1 VIGETRYFV
10 AVFRASAYTD
20 LPRSGAV
27 LVKITTKPFGETEV
41 DEKQIIDFD
50 DGVLGF
56 DYIKKFAI
64 LDSRDNSPFKWMQ
77 ALGNP
82 ELAFIIIRPGDFM
95 SDYRLVVSQSDLE
108 GVGAENLDGVLIFA
122 IVTIPADP
130 AAMTANL
137 QGPIIINP
145 KNRKGRQAISLSDGH
160 GVRHGIL
167 DEMKKTAA
175 RKG

>member
-1 VIGETRYFV
+1 M
-10 AVFRASAYTD
+10 
-20 LPRSGAV
+20 

-64 LDSRDNSPFKWMQ
+64 LDSKDNSPFKWMQ
-77 ALGNP
+77 AMGNP

-108 GVGAENLDGVLIFA
+108 GVGAESLDGVLVFA

-145 KNRKGRQAISLSDGH
+145 KNRKGRQAISLSEGH
-160 GVRHGIL
+160 SVRHGIL
-167 DEMKKTAA
+167 DEMKKAAA

>member
-1 VIGETRYFV
+1 M
-10 AVFRASAYTD
+10 
-20 LPRSGAV
+20 

-95 SDYRLVVSQSDLE
+95 SDYRLVVSPSDLE
-108 GVGAENLDGVLIFA
+108 GVGAETLDGVLVFA

-145 KNRKGRQAISLSDGH
+145 KNRKGRQAISLCDGH